1 MNVNRMGRLVGAI
14 ALLCS
19 CALSQSITGTLQGTV
34 LDPGGAVVPDAKVA
48 IKNVNTG
55 ASRNAV
61 SGNDGLFIFN
71 AVDPGTYLLTAAKAG
86 FKVYQEQ
93 NVVISANERR
103 DLGKISLSIG
113 SLTEKV
119 SVTATSTPIQTSS
132 GENSKLIEAAQL
144 ANITIKGRDLF
155 EILQT
160 IPGVSFGNALLS
172 GTWRRCYQ

>member
-1 MNVNRMGRLVGAI
+1 MPSPA
-14 ALLCS
+14 
-19 CALSQSITGTLQGTV
+19 TTV
-34 LDPGGAVVPDAKVA
+34 FSYLMPL
-48 IKNVNTG
+48 IREHTF
-55 ASRNAV
+55 SR
-61 SGNDGLFIFN
+61 
-71 AVDPGTYLLTAAKAG
+71 AAKAG

-103 DLGKISLSIG
+103 DLGKISLTIG
-113 SLTEKV
+113 AVTEKV
-119 SVTATSTPIQTSS
+119 SITATSTPIQTSS

-144 ANITIKGRDLF
+144 NNITIKGRDLF